1 MNPGIPM
8 TCDKEQTNSENGTNG
23 TNPIESDDLV
33 IDVNDL
39 FQLSIEWKFECDS
52 CHRFIVINL
61 KVCFIHICCI
71 FKKTFGYYI
80 CPDIGLSRSFLLIL

>member
-1 MNPGIPM
+1 MKLGTPM

-23 TNPIESDDLV
+23 TNPIESNNLV

-39 FQLSIEWKFECDS
+39 FQLSIEWKFECES

-61 KVCFIHICCI
+61 KVCFIYICFI
-71 FKKTFGYYI
+71 FKK
-80 CPDIGLSRSFLLIL
+80 DIMT

>member
-71 FKKTFGYYI
+71 FKKTFKY
-80 CPDIGLSRSFLLIL
+80 L